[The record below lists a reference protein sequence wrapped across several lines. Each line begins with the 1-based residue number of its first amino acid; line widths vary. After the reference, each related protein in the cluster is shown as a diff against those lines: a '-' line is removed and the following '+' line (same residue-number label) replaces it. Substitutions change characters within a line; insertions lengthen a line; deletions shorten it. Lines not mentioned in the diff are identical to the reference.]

1 MAEERNKD
9 TTAPAE
15 DKGALKKEK
24 EKKQKGK
31 KRLLLF
37 LLLMA
42 LPASLAGLHLSGTWD
57 ARPVVFSLAPKL
69 PYVGDKLVELLA
81 IPPIYTMTVEE
92 RRIFELRQWEDL
104 LDRREILLDELSAR
118 LGLISS
124 DLLERGQAIAKA
136 EEALASKE
144 NELPDKELS
153 QSEQELFDRIVR
165 TYQEISARRAA
176 KIVENLSPELAVRI
190 LRALPEDE
198 GANILGRMDAPKAAW
213 LTEQLAKK
221 ER

>member
-9 TTAPAE
+9 KTTPAE
-15 DKGALKKEK
+15 DKAALKKEK
-24 EKKQKGK
+24 EKKQKSK
-31 KRLLLF
+31 KRLLMF

-57 ARPVVFSLAPKL
+57 ARPIVFSLAPKL
-69 PYVGDKLVELLA
+69 PYIGDRLVQLLD
-81 IPPIYTMTVEE
+81 IPPVYTMTVEE
-92 RRIFELRQWEDL
+92 RRMFELRQWEDL
-104 LDRREILLDELSAR
+104 LDRREVRLDELSAR
-118 LGLISS
+118 LGILSS

-136 EEALASKE
+136 EEDLAAKE
-144 NELPDKELS
+144 TVVPDEELS
-153 QSEQELFDRIVR
+153 QSEKELFDRIVR